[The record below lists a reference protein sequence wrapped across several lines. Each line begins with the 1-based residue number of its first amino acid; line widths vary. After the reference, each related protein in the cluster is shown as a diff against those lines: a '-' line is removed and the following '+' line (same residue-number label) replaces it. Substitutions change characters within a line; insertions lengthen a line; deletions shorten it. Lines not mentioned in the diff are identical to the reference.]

1 MSKSPNGLR
10 GGEGIKKLWQHD
22 EEAEQEKSRTIYAQ
36 QLKELGL
43 GSGNESTPLH
53 QDTSLRIDYVK
64 KMHYLLKPKGKI
76 IGLLFDFQLT
86 EVGPPFGGTLDEY
99 KNLFKSQFEI
109 KVLEKA
115 YNSIKPR
122 LGSELFFIFEKK

>member
-43 GSGNESTPLH
+43 GSGNESTPLN
-53 QDTSLRIDYVK
+53 QDTSLRI
-64 KMHYLLKPKGKI
+64 
-76 IGLLFDFQLT
+76 
-86 EVGPPFGGTLDEY
+86 ERSEGGTPLDNPA
-99 KNLFKSQFEI
+99 KGTLLI
-109 KVLEKA
+109 
-115 YNSIKPR
+115 
-122 LGSELFFIFEKK
+122 